1 MSSPDLIHSAT
12 GAVQDENT
20 CTLCLARWPLPALA
34 DGCALHAT
42 RTKVLL
48 QSAQKTLD
56 NGLMKRLSGAL

>member
-1 MSSPDLIHSAT
+1 MRSPGYDLSGL
-12 GAVQDENT
+12 GAGIDPVDT
-20 CTLCLARWPLPALA
+20 CELGGWPLPALA

-56 NGLMKRLSGAL
+56 NSLMKRLSGAL